1 MKNIFIIL
9 TILLYSCKTEIVTN
23 SYNASFS
30 TEKQKVK
37 SKAKAPIVKSN
48 TVFYFVRHAETVGD
62 GKIVNP
68 DLSITG
74 RARAEKWV
82 TYFKEKKID
91 SIFTTN
97 FKRTLQTIIP
107 VAKSKGITPIYYNP
121 SDIDYA
127 NFIKQNKGKNILI
140 VGHSNT
146 TPNFVNKLIG
156 SMKYSQMVDEN
167 HSDIFK
173 VIVGNNNNA
182 VEEVFVLEEE
192 LAKIAAVQ
200 AKLDKKNKKRKK
212 K

>member
-9 TILLYSCKTEIVTN
+9 TIMLYSCKTEIVRN
-23 SYNASFS
+23 SYNESFS
-30 TEKQKVK
+30 TAKQEAK
-37 SKAKAPIVKSN
+37 SKAPIVKSN
-48 TVFYFVRHAETVGD
+48 TVFYFIRHAETVGD
-62 GKIVNP
+62 GGIVNP

-74 RARAEKWV
+74 KARAKKW
-82 TYFKEKKID
+82 TAYFKGKKLD

-97 FKRTLQTIIP
+97 FKRTLQTITPI
-107 VAKSKGITPIYYNP
+107 AKSKGIAPIYYNP

-127 NFIKQNKGKNILI
+127 NFMKQNKGKNILI

-173 VIVGNNNNA
+173 VVVGNKNIG

-192 LAKIAAVQ
+192 LVKITEVQ
-200 AKLDKKNKKRKK
+200 AKLDKKRKK